1 MAYKRI
7 CKICGRQFETL
18 DYRVRYCS
26 DDCREIGTAIS
37 KRRKQGAW
45 SEQERQR
52 KAERRM
58 AERAEKVRQSAAALA
73 SDDMAAR
80 DMGMTY
86 GQYKAYMKE
95 KEEKINVRYIL
106 YREGL

>member
-1 MAYKRI
+1 MAFKRV

-37 KRRKQGAW
+37 KRRKREVYQ
-45 SEQERQR
+45 EQEQQR

-58 AERAEKVRQSAAALA
+58 AERAEKVRQSGAVLSSVA
-73 SDDMAAR
+73 MTAR
-80 DMGMTY
+80 DMGMSY
-86 GQYKAYMKE
+86 GQYMVYLKE
-95 KEEKINVRYIL
+95 RA
-106 YREGL
+106 